1 MRQVLFGSQA
11 TGLALPN
18 SDLDVVVLGVGA
30 HLGRAGSG
38 YSREQRAVLQALLRQ
53 LAARLKARGVLRGK
67 PLVRTMGVSVFA
79 TSCTS

>member
-1 MRQVLFGSQA
+1 MCHAQVLFGSQA

-18 SDLDVVVLGVGA
+18 SDLDVAVLGVGA

-38 YSREQRAVLQALLRQ
+38 YSREQRAVLQQLLAQ

-67 PLVRTMGVSVFA
+67 PQVRNLE
-79 TSCTS
+79 